1 MYLLALPDIAS
12 FYAGPSIEKENK
24 MGYDIFGKNGNL
36 GQSLNIS
43 GWQSL
48 MGLASVF
55 GWESQGTVMM
65 SWKDNKTG
73 EMFPPICFDDKKCID
88 GQWVKDDTWPGS
100 YCSNSYQEITAD
112 DAKNFAE
119 ALEKALAYMA
129 GDSASETGFIE
140 QLDKEDRAEDRWIT
154 AKDTVNAWSGLD
166 AQEMIRGFVEMFKS
180 GACCIV

>member
-1 MYLLALPDIAS
+1 
-12 FYAGPSIEKENK
+12 
-24 MGYDIFGKNGNL
+24 MGYCIFGEDENL
-36 GQSLNIS
+36 AQALNIV

-48 MGLASVF
+48 IGLARTF

-73 EMFPPICFDDKKCID
+73 EMFPPVCFDSKKCKD
-88 GQWVKDDTWPGS
+88 GQWVKDDTWPGY
-100 YCSNSYQEITAD
+100 YCTNSYQEITAD

-119 ALEKALAYMA
+119 ALEKALEYMA

-154 AKDTVNAWSGLD
+154 AKDIVNAWSEPD

-180 GACCIV
+180 GACHIV